1 MVTALLF
8 SWAGQGLIFGETAHG
23 AGRHVGDVDPIVY
36 MIGMKLN
43 FISQPIYLL
52 AICIVKLSVGSSL
65 LRIASTK
72 FYRVLILS
80 IMVFMAVYTII
91 CFFVSV
97 KHGKHL
103 VEGST
108 N

>member
-1 MVTALLF
+1 MVMAITLA
-8 SWAGQGLIFGETAHG
+8 WAGQGVIFGQVAHG
-23 AGRHVGDVDPIVY
+23 AGRHVGDVDPAIY

-43 FISQPIYLL
+43 FISQPIFLV

-80 IMVFMAVYTII
+80 VMCFMAFYTVG
-91 CFFVSV
+91 CFFVC
-97 KHGKHL
+97 
-103 VEGST
+103 
-108 N
+108 